1 MFMPK
6 WLHRAA
12 VALVLLGPVVA
23 AHAAER
29 THDITID
36 DYFTI
41 AVINE
46 CRLSPDG
53 RLVAYAEMRWAPP
66 AERRNTDLWLVSA
79 GGGTAQRLTFDPAAD
94 TSPRWSPDGRWL
106 YFSSAPKREGA
117 KEPPENGQT
126 QVWRIAIPDGSSA
139 ADAAAASS
147 AVDAAGEPITP
158 PQAVTRIAGGI
169 DHFELSADGRTLY
182 YTREVDAKDPDFA
195 GLRAKFGGVTYGY
208 GERKASELWT
218 LDLQTWRSEKLLAP
232 DRVIRDFAVAPDGAR
247 IALITTPDQRLLT
260 NEGWSRLDL
269 LDVATMEVT
278 SPPDTL
284 WRKQAPSPYGW
295 LEGLAWSADSQALAF
310 GIGFDGYPGEVFIAD
325 WAAEAVRAAVA
336 AGTAESERGP
346 ALRKLSRPD
355 EAFVAGGL
363 RWLGAGRDLCF
374 VGDRRARQRVYCVAD
389 VRGGG
394 QGAARVLSD
403 EALSV
408 DAFHASADG
417 SRVAY
422 VASSR
427 THPPEVFVRRPD
439 APQGR
444 RVTNANPQIETWKLP
459 QISTVTWRAPDGA
472 EVEGILELP
481 FDYKPGTRL
490 PLVVE
495 LHGGPTG
502 STPDCFQYW
511 IYGRTLFPALGY
523 ALLSPNYRGSTGY
536 GDKFLTDLIGRE
548 NDIEVKDILAGVDML
563 AERGISEPQQ
573 MGVIGWSNGGY
584 LTNCLITTTDGFK
597 AASSGAGVV
606 DQFMQWGLQDTPG
619 HNINYMRGL
628 PWAAAAAYHKASPS
642 QFLGKIRTPTLIHVG
657 ENDERVPAA
666 HSRLLYRALRDYLSV
681 PTELIVYPGEGH
693 GLSTMTHR
701 RAKMEWDVAWFE
713 RYVRGRGAESRPAGS

>member
-1 MFMPK
+1 MRMSIQDRI
-6 WLHRAA
+6 HRAIAALLGAAAA
-12 VALVLLGPVVA
+12 VAVA
-23 AHAAER
+23 PAAER
-29 THDITID
+29 SHDITID

-53 RLVAYAEMRWAPP
+53 RLVAYAEMRWNPP
-66 AERRNTDLWLVSA
+66 AEKRNTDLWLVSA
-79 GGGTAQRLTFDPAAD
+79 AGGAAQRLTFDPAAD
-94 TSPRWSPDGRWL
+94 TSPRWSPDGRWI
-106 YFSSAPKREGA
+106 YFASAPKREGA
-117 KEPPENGQT
+117 KEPPENGET
-126 QVWRIAIPDGSSA
+126 QVWRIAIPDGE
-139 ADAAAASS
+139 DGG
-147 AVDAAGEPITP
+147 AVEPAGS
-158 PQAVTRIAGGI
+158 PQAVTRVTGGI
-169 DHFELSADGRTLY
+169 ERFELSADGRTLY
-182 YTREVDAKDPDFA
+182 YSCVVDAKDEDFA
-195 GLRAKFGGVTYGY
+195 GLRSKFGAVSYGY
-208 GERKASELWT
+208 GARKASELWA

-247 IALITTPDQRLLT
+247 IALLTTPDQRLLT
-260 NEGWSRLDL
+260 NEGWSRLDI
-269 LDVATMEVT
+269 LDVATKELT
-278 SPPDTL
+278 SPPDAP

-295 LEGLAWSADSQALAF
+295 LEGLAWSADGQALAF
-310 GIGFDGYPGEVFIAD
+310 GVGFDGYPSEVFIAD
-325 WAAEAVRAAVA
+325 WAADAVRAAVA
-336 AGTAESERGP
+336 SGMAESERGP
-346 ALRKLSRPD
+346 ALRKLVRPE
-355 EAFVAGGL
+355 EAFAAGGL
-363 RWLGAGRDLCF
+363 HWLGAGRDLCF

-408 DAFHASADG
+408 DGYHASADG
-417 SRVAY
+417 ARVAY

-427 THPPEVFVRRPD
+427 TRPPEVFVRGAD

-444 RVTNANPQIETWKLP
+444 RVTNANPQVETWKLP

-481 FDYKPGTRL
+481 FDYRPGTRL
-490 PLVVE
+490 PLVLE

-502 STPDCFQYW
+502 STPDCMQYW

-563 AERGISEPQQ
+563 AERGLIDPQQ

-597 AASSGAGVV
+597 AASSGAGVL

-628 PWAAAAAYHKASPS
+628 PWATAAAYHKASPS
-642 QFLGKIRTPTLIHVG
+642 HFLGKIKTPTLIHVG

-666 HSRLLYRALRDYLSV
+666 HSRMLYRALRDYLHV

-701 RAKMEWDVAWFE
+701 RAKMEWDVAWFD
-713 RYVRGRGAESRPAGS
+713 RYVRGRSAASRPAARP